1 MTFTLYILRLLKNRQ
16 RFFENLRHIQ
26 SDLFEVKTAPVVAF
40 FVHCKPDFLWYRFA
54 MIKNKTLTIKA

>member
-1 MTFTLYILRLLKNRQ
+1 
-16 RFFENLRHIQ
+16 
-26 SDLFEVKTAPVVAF
+26 VVAF